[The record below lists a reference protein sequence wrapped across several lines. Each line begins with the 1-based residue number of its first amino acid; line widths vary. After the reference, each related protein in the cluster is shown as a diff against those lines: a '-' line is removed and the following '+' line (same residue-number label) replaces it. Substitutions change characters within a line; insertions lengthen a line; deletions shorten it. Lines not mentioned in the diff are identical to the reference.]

1 MIVWMKSINYAVKS
15 PHEEFFGLV
24 CLRWYYTK
32 AKGNTR
38 INLPTSSI
46 SHFWVL
52 KIFWICFC
60 FPYKALQSSCGVT
73 YIYIPY
79 LLSLNG
85 TSRSNKVCLTQPS
98 NVYCVSFSL
107 FTNFLF
113 CILLYSKFLLSG
125 LTIMYSCLLRSM
137 ASLQK
142 CSWI

>member
-38 INLPTSSI
+38 INLLTSSI

-79 LLSLNG
+79 LLSLKG
-85 TSRSNKVCLTQPS
+85 TSRSNKVCLTQSLKCLLCQLLFICNFPFLHS
-98 NVYCVSFSL
+98 IIFKVLSFRFNYYVQL
-107 FTNFLF
+107 FTEEYGF
-113 CILLYSKFLLSG
+113 SP
-125 LTIMYSCLLRSM
+125 
-137 ASLQK
+137 
-142 CSWI
+142 